1 MNGCQETKA
10 MLGELIDPE
19 KYIRIG
25 SQSRPILR
33 HIFCPAI
40 GVWQMSKM
48 LYLLPICCLLVGGGL
63 VSCSFAPLGGLS
75 MGGNVTKIGNIQQR
89 QKTDV
94 RVYLQGQ
101 VTNRAPFLTNGAYR
115 LQDSSGAIWV
125 IADQNL
131 PNVGDELTIEGQL
144 QYQSIPIG
152 GQDLGEVYVL
162 EQKQI
167 GRKAGQLTEPV
178 SSQGSPNP

>member
-1 MNGCQETKA
+1 MNHCQETKA
-10 MLGELIDPE
+10 MLGELIDPGND
-19 KYIRIG
+19 IRIR
-25 SQSRPILR
+25 SQVRPILR
-33 HIFCPAI
+33 HIFRPAI
-40 GVWQMSKM
+40 REWQMSKK

-63 VSCSFAPLGGLS
+63 ASCSLGSLGGS
-75 MGGNVTKIGNIQQR
+75 VTKIGDIQRR
-89 QKTDV
+89 QKTDA
-94 RVYLQGQ
+94 RVHIQGQ

-115 LQDSSGAIWV
+115 LQDGSGAIWV

-167 GRKAGQLTEPV
+167 GRKAGQLTQPV
-178 SSQGSPNP
+178 SSQGSPNR

>member
-1 MNGCQETKA
+1 MNGCQDTKA
-10 MLGELIDPE
+10 LLGESIDPE
-19 KYIRIG
+19 NNIRIG
-25 SQSRPILR
+25 SQVRPILR
-33 HIFCPAI
+33 HLIRPAI
-40 GVWQMSKM
+40 GEWQLSQM
-48 LYLLPICCLLVGGGL
+48 LCLLPICCFLVGGGL
-63 VSCSFAPLGGLS
+63 VSCSLASLGELS
-75 MGGNVTKIGNIQQR
+75 MGGNVTKIGDIQQR
-89 QKTDV
+89 RKTDDK
-94 RVYLQGQ
+94 VYLQGQ

-131 PNVGDELTIEGQL
+131 PQVGDELTIEGQV

-167 GRKAGQLTEPV
+167 GRKAGQVSQPL
-178 SSQGSPNP
+178 SSQGSPNL